1 MIALAGWIGAALM
14 CAASFN
20 IDADYG
26 KAMAIVGLLLLTL
39 QANSNRCYNLVLLNA
54 ISIGG
59 FSYALY
65 L

>member
-14 CAASFN
+14 CAASFL
-20 IDADYG
+20 IDSDIG
-26 KAMAIVGLLLLTL
+26 KAMAIAGLLFLTL
-39 QANSNRCYNLVLLNA
+39 QANANRCYNLVLLNA